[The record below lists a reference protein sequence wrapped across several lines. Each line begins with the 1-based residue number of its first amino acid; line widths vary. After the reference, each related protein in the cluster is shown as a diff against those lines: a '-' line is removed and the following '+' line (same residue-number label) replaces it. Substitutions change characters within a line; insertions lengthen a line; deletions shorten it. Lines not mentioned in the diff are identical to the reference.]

1 MNLLKNDIDITYNEF
16 NYIKDQPGNYR
27 ETLREHDDAI
37 DELGWKPK
45 DPPLIEGFKSSTL
58 FFELIRRVYI

>member
-1 MNLLKNDIDITYNEF
+1 MIYFYFFLKYCLNLLKNDIDITYNEF

-27 ETLREHDDAI
+27 ETLREHDDAL

-45 DPPLIEGFKSSTL
+45 DRLKD
-58 FFELIRRVYI
+58 YIMSL